1 MSDDEYFD
9 RGNFFVLRPED
20 MEGLTDTQIVQ
31 LEKVKSVLDD
41 LALNSSQVEGALV
54 EGVIENY
61 DADKRSA
68 LNGVFQEE
76 LGKFGVLMLGLA
88 TMHVEDGEWGEGLF
102 LSLSSDLR
110 EMSVDMP
117 DEFAPSEVT
126 AIQDLYAQEVKEGD
140 STLLASLS
148 LPVGIETLGTRYS
161 SMLKDDFCDRLE
173 QLAQDPEHN
182 VTPMFQ

>member
-9 RGNFFVLRPED
+9 RGNFFVLSPD
-20 MEGLTDTQIVQ
+20 DVEGLTDTQIVQ
-31 LEKVKSVLDD
+31 LEKVKLVLDD

-54 EGVIENY
+54 DGVIDNY
-61 DADKRSA
+61 DADRRSA
-68 LNGVFQEE
+68 LQGVFQEE
-76 LGKFGVLMLGLA
+76 LSKFGVLMLGLA
-88 TMHVEDGEWGEGLF
+88 TMHVEDGEWGERLF

-117 DEFAPSEVT
+117 DDFSQSEAK

-140 STLLASLS
+140 SALLSSLS
-148 LPVGIETLGTRYS
+148 LPAGIETLGTRYS

-182 VTPMFQ
+182 VTPIFQ